1 MSTRPYLKAVAS
13 YIACT
18 LLGSLTSALK
28 KNASLHSDAVFSPA
42 SCPTSATHTFA
53 PSDEKRIAASRPMP
67 PAAPVITATF
77 PSNLPIGR
85 HEDVLHLRVAVH
97 RMHAQLAAEARL
109 LHAAEGGGHAHRAVG
124 VHREHARVDRP
135 GDSHRARAVAGPD
148 RTRQPELGVVCDAHS
163 VGLVL
168 EWDHGG
174 DGTEHL
180 FLGDAVIGPRLDDR
194 ARVPVA
200 RAGRHRAPEERLAV
214 DERGHLVA
222 VTGRDERTHLGVRRL
237 GVADLHAPRGG
248 GEQGEELVVHGALDE
263 DPRASAAVLACV
275 AEHR

>member
-85 HEDVLHLRVAVH
+85 NEDVLHLRVTVH
-97 RMHAQLAAEARL
+97 RVHAQLAAEARL
-109 LHAAEGGGHAHRAVG
+109 LHAAKRCGHAHRAVG
-124 VHREHARVDRP
+124 VHRQDASIDGPGHA
-135 GDSHRARAVAGPD
+135 HRARAVASPD
-148 RTRQPELGVVCDAHS
+148 RTRQPELGVVGDAHS
-163 VGLVL
+163 VRLVL
-168 EWDHGG
+168 EGDDGG

-180 FLGDAVIGPRLDDR
+180 LLGDAVIGLRLDER

-200 RAGRHRAPEERLAV
+200 RAGRHRAPEQCLAV

-222 VTGRDERTHLGVRRL
+222 VTSGDERTHLGVRRL
-237 GVADLHAPRGG
+237 RVADLHAPGG
-248 GEQGEELVVHGALDE
+248 GRESCEEFVVDRALDE
-263 DPRASAAVLACV
+263 DARASAAVLAGV